1 LEAFVPCQKK
11 IMSKKVEI
19 DIEAIEIEEENYHL
33 FISAKAGRK
42 KVRLLLD
49 TGASKTVFDLE
60 QIAEISGKK
69 NEIHKTESVGL
80 GASKVET
87 SLFNLSSL
95 SIGEIKLKNPE
106 IAILDIS
113 HVNMAYQAAGIP
125 QIQGILGS
133 DILMKTKAIID
144 YGKLKLKLKIKE

>member
-1 LEAFVPCQKK
+1 
-11 IMSKKVEI
+11 MSKKVEI

-95 SIGEIKLKNPE
+95 NIGEIKLKNNIPKG
-106 IAILDIS
+106 ILAILCL
-113 HVNMAYQAAGIP
+113 QAIHQHFHP
-125 QIQGILGS
+125 CVP
-133 DILMKTKAIID
+133 
-144 YGKLKLKLKIKE
+144 

>member
-1 LEAFVPCQKK
+1 
-11 IMSKKVEI
+11 MSKKIEI
-19 DIEAIEIEEENYHL
+19 DIEAVEIEEENYHL
-33 FISAKAGRK
+33 FINAKAGRK

-49 TGASKTVFDLE
+49 TGASKTVFDST
-60 QIAEISGKK
+60 QIADISGKK
-69 NEIHKTESVGL
+69 NDKHNTESVGL

-87 SLFNLSSL
+87 ALFFLSSL
-95 SIGEIKLKNPE
+95 SIGEVKFKNPE

-113 HVNMAYQAAGIP
+113 HVNQAYQAAGIP

-144 YGKLKLKLKIKE
+144 YGKLKLKLKVKK